1 MEKKRQ
7 EEAEAQ
13 AREAEALERSIQ
25 EEKVMIAWF
34 LNAGVTQQDLDGV
47 MKRFTQPR
55 YGVNTLKI
63 LFALDDKDIEEILK
77 DMSLGQRALIKKAIE
92 SEKF

>member
-1 MEKKRQ
+1 
-7 EEAEAQ
+7 
-13 AREAEALERSIQ
+13 
-25 EEKVMIAWF
+25 MIAWF
-34 LNAGVTQQDLDGV
+34 LNAGVKQQDLDGV
-47 MKRFTQPR
+47 MKRFTQPQ